1 MNPFLSKLL
10 VSVAGAAV
18 MEGAGFVKQK
28 ISEKQAADEEC
39 SKKLRDMASSMIG
52 KKIKLCNYHI
62 TKYWDSNGNLIN
74 KIDRQ
79 MKDRNW
85 VVKKSNKNHTRLQ
98 LMHMPSQTAIWVS
111 VSEVM

>member
-1 MNPFLSKLL
+1 MNSFLAKLL
-10 VSVAGAAV
+10 VSVAGTAV
-18 MEGAGFVKQK
+18 VEGAGFVKQK

-39 SKKLRDMASSMIG
+39 SRKVRNMASGMIG
-52 KKIKLCNYHI
+52 KKIKLRSYHI
-62 TKYWDSNGNLIN
+62 TKYWDSNGNLVN
-74 KIDRQ
+74 KIDQQ

-85 VVKKSNKNHTRLQ
+85 VVKKLNENHTRLQ